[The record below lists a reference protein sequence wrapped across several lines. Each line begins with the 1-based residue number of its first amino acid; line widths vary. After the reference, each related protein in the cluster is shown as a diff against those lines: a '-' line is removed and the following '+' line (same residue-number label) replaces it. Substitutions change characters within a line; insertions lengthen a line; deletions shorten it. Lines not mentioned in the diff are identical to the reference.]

1 MIQITDDRYYD
12 DQGRELSF
20 PLFDGAD
27 SMQAEFD
34 FRIEFSASFTTSF
47 SVNIEGDKATL
58 ASGAWED
65 LGFVEGAPITGG
77 YTDSASAAQTIPG
90 GTTID
95 FINGAEM
102 IISVG
107 FPGADGLVTSG
118 KFVCDVEPEAFGF
131 QINLVKNT
139 GPENGI
145 SLIDGEMQ
153 RFEVDI
159 SAGMSVGDTEA
170 FSQLGNASG
179 GSNMSPTITRLTD
192 DGGLKSYK
200 IFTQF
205 KQWLVGNEMKQFFA
219 SGECV
224 KPWIEIIAY
233 PQFQNPGIKQTTTY
247 SPTAAN
253 TGFFDEVYN
262 GGTPDYTL
270 SALTWTDNDGD
281 PMQRPDHTQE
291 SNFSFTVSG
300 VFSASSKF
308 NIAFFWDP
316 VTPTLYSNKP
326 TRMENNRAMC
336 TSTTALSVGG
346 PITVSG
352 SLTSLG
358 AGVDIEDLE
367 ITQSGTS
374 ATVTGKIV
382 PNSQYTALINA
393 QTADPNLINSDRR
406 CRFAV
411 KVQDPDL
418 EDNFIRASWLTVFY
432 GELTKNVKPLGV
444 WEQGVLI
451 QLYDHANDQQTSVI
465 TEDDVRVYGRV
476 QIPKNDPDFTGI
488 NLKVCAVKDTGE
500 SFILENQQ
508 IDFSDFPLLPDGS
521 LPVNVSDFNGYA
533 LPPSTDKNVK
543 SVTRYTPLDTVTYY
557 GLQFN
562 YGTLIRWQYWLEQ
575 PNASFEFFG
584 VNGEGKNQDW
594 QHYRNGD
601 WDVQFILETQT
612 VDGSYENAF
621 PLPIN
626 NYDDWLGESEIRWEL
641 QDGTPINNPIAGVI
655 CVAIA
660 EHTLEPSNAWVGDK
674 WGMLRVYPFEG
685 GPDFTIS
692 SVLPLGTD
700 PNNPFQPL
708 NGEVGLKLEL
718 SGAQTIKLSCLF
730 DATKIAA
737 SNLTFSSRVE
747 GFSDKGGFR
756 RNRHKDDFGVSVKPF
771 AADDEEDML
780 HDCCDPTIVL
790 ADYDSDLPSKNE
802 CLSAWERG
810 DEVTFQL
817 LRADGSEANYQ
828 PVSVPFAKQE
838 SAFYCTIQWRDV
850 LTTAGDGVG
859 CYTLRVIA
867 NFAGLD
873 YTYNWGEYELL
884 PYKDNNRG
892 TVMIRSVFND
902 YNKHAKI
909 NFTDS
914 QVSDCIRVKG
924 RFGYFNPNIFTDNER
939 YIDSEAVKVRR
950 EKLTTYELRV
960 DRTGNKIVE
969 RLVNYHFLAENACW
983 ITDHNPDNYA
993 KYRDFPVIFI
1003 EDIEPD
1009 HKPGNRGV
1017 TIGARYEDR
1026 VQDQGT
1032 FYDQNNPLANT
1043 VLPPPVQTNIA
1054 TVINSAEPPTFSA
1067 TFSTNSPYVLP
1078 DTTVET
1084 YELVDGVPVLI
1095 DTFTF
1100 PTLEP
1105 DTEINIDL

>member
-107 FPGADGLVTSG
+107 FPGSDGLVTSG
-118 KFVCDVEPEAFGF
+118 KLVCDVEPEAFGF
-131 QINLVKNT
+131 QINLVKNS
-139 GPENGI
+139 GPENGL

-281 PMQRPDHTQE
+281 PMQGPDHTQE

-451 QLYDHANDQQTSVI
+451 HLYDHANDQQTSVI
-465 TEDDVRVYGRV
+465 TEDDVRIYGRV

-500 SFILENQQ
+500 SFVLENQQ
-508 IDFSDFPLLPDGS
+508 INFEDFPLLPDGS
-521 LPVNVSDFNGYA
+521 RPVNVSDFNGYA

-584 VNGEGKNQDW
+584 TDGEGKNQDW
-594 QHYRNGD
+594 EHYQNAD
-601 WDVQFILETQT
+601 WSVKFILETQT
-612 VDGSYENAF
+612 ADGSYENAF
-621 PLPIN
+621 PLPILD
-626 NYDDWLGESEIRWEL
+626 YDAWLGTSDITFEL
-641 QDGTPINNPIAGVI
+641 QDGTPISNPISGEIVK
-655 CVAIA
+655 VVST
-660 EHTLEPSNAWVGDK
+660 HTLEPSNAWTGDN
-674 WGMLRVYPFEG
+674 WGEFRVQVFEG
-685 GPDFTIS
+685 APDYTIS
-692 SVLPLGTD
+692 TVLPLGAD

-708 NGEVGLKLEL
+708 NGEVGLKLEIT
-718 SGAQTIKLSCLF
+718 GAQTITLSCLF
-730 DATKIAA
+730 DATKIPA
-737 SNLTFSSRVE
+737 SQLTFSSRVE

-771 AADDEEDML
+771 NFEEEDRGFD
-780 HDCCDPTIVL
+780 DCCDPVIVL
-790 ADYDSDLPSKNE
+790 ADAESTAPSHNE
-802 CLSAWERG
+802 CNSAWERG
-810 DEVTFQL
+810 DEVTFVL
-817 LRADGSEANYQ
+817 LRADGTEANYQ
-828 PVSVPFAKQE
+828 PASIPFAKQTN
-838 SAFYCTIQWRDV
+838 AYYCTIQWRDV
-850 LTTAGDGVG
+850 LLTAGDGVG
-859 CYTLRVIA
+859 CYKLRVIS
-867 NFAGLD
+867 
-873 YTYNWGEYELL
+873 TYADLETAYIWDEYELL

-892 TVMIRSVFND
+892 TVMVRSVFND
-902 YNKHAKI
+902 YNRHAGI

-914 QVSDCIRVKG
+914 QVQDCIRFTG

-960 DRTGNKIVE
+960 DRVGRRIVE

-993 KYRDFPVIFI
+993 YYVDKPVIFI

-1026 VQDQGT
+1026 IQSEGT
-1032 FYDQNNPLANT
+1032 FYDQDNPLANT
-1043 VLPPPVQTNIA
+1043 ILPPPVLTNIA
-1054 TVINSAEPPTFSA
+1054 TVINSDEPPTFSA
-1067 TFSTNSPYVLP
+1067 SFSTNSPYVLP

-1084 YELVDGVPVLI
+1084 YELVDGIPVLI